1 MTGTLVGCNSQTG
14 PNGELSD
21 PTIHSD
27 ILAQY
32 NIFYEKWANLKHTL
46 YEQKRKLHSYKSWEL
61 SSTDQTDFK
70 TAIQN
75 FDILTAFFCMF

>member
-1 MTGTLVGCNSQTG
+1 MDRKIFFCNFQIADTPMTRTLVGCNSHTG

-32 NIFYEKWANLKHTL
+32 NIFYANWANLKHTL
-46 YEQKRKLHSYKSWEL
+46 YEQKRKFNSYK
-61 SSTDQTDFK
+61 
-70 TAIQN
+70 
-75 FDILTAFFCMF
+75 

>member
-27 ILAQY
+27 ILAFY
-32 NIFYEKWANLKHTL
+32 NIVNAGKTHTL
-46 YEQKRKLHSYKSWEL
+46 YEQKRKFNSYK
-61 SSTDQTDFK
+61 
-70 TAIQN
+70 
-75 FDILTAFFCMF
+75 